1 MATDPAAAFMD
12 KHNQRAHR
20 VKCHP
25 HPAIQPVAATVLA
38 VHISLSV
45 LIEPGQHAANAVV
58 RNIFLLKPIVADNY
72 IILWAHP
79 HNTVHNVLA
88 AGGAIHRHIVLL

>member
-1 MATDPAAAFMD
+1 MII
-12 KHNQRAHR
+12 KN
-20 VKCHP
+20 
-25 HPAIQPVAATVLA
+25 
-38 VHISLSV
+38 
-45 LIEPGQHAANAVV
+45 GANAVV